1 MTHSPPTTPPS
12 VVSITVSL
20 VIRERQVSLPKFA
33 DFCVGQETW
42 ALRRN
47 FKQRVNPWAK
57 WSILNELSVFFT
69 TTSIVVVCS
78 WCMWKMGAVQ
88 ISFTVIIILFITVWK
103 SLTQLIALHQ
113 NASESPFKD
122 NNTLTPFRIDL
133 YETVADK
140 NQQPIP
146 VDFFLPLY

>member
-1 MTHSPPTTPPS
+1 
-12 VVSITVSL
+12 
-20 VIRERQVSLPKFA
+20 
-33 DFCVGQETW
+33 
-42 ALRRN
+42 
-47 FKQRVNPWAK
+47 
-57 WSILNELSVFFT
+57 
-69 TTSIVVVCS
+69 
-78 WCMWKMGAVQ
+78 MWKMGAVQ